1 MCGIGYSYA
10 RNNQYVFFFFI
21 TKMPV
26 SAFADNFLI
35 ASI

>member
-10 RNNQYVFFFFI
+10 RNNQYVLFFI
-21 TKMPV
+21 TRMPV